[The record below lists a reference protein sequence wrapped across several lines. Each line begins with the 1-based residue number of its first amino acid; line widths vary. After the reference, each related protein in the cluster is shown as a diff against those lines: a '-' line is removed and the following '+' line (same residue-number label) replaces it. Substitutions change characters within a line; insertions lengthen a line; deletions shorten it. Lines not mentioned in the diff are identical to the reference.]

1 MCREL
6 LKTPMGVLEMHCD
19 MLDRLVC
26 YANLIVFLEISQ
38 VLR

>member
-1 MCREL
+1 MCQEL
-6 LKTPMGVLEMHCD
+6 PKTPMNVLEMHCD

-26 YANLIVFLEISQ
+26 YANLIVSLGTSQ